1 MTRRR
6 GLLACILLSAL
17 TACASNEQQRA
28 IYIIE
33 DSGDFAYEKGDYVT
47 AVNEYRE
54 VVERRPG
61 KLSARVN
68 LAKAYLASGDA
79 DLAVEHFGA
88 AYTIDPSNDEVV
100 ELFANAMLE
109 KGDTEEL
116 TRFLRQEANSQNSV
130 SSWMRLGKYLGLAG
144 DDDEAERSLLEAARL
159 DAGTSVQPQLELARF
174 YQGVGDVAK
183 ATRRYRM
190 ALYVDPSNPFARGE
204 LRALGH
210 IPGPTFALEPDE
222 R

>member
-1 MTRRR
+1 MTRRH
-6 GLLACILLSAL
+6 GLLACLLLSAL
-17 TACASNEQQRA
+17 AACASSEQTRA

-33 DSGDFAYEKGDYVT
+33 ESGDFAYEKGDYAT
-47 AVNEYRE
+47 AVREYRE

-68 LAKAYLASGDA
+68 LGRAYLAMGES
-79 DLAVEHFGA
+79 DLAVEHFA
-88 AYTIDPSNDEVV
+88 AANTIDPNDEGVI
-100 ELFANAMLE
+100 ELFAHAMLE

-116 TRFLRQEANSQNSV
+116 TRFLRLEANSQNSV

-144 DDDEAERSLLEAARL
+144 DDDEAERALLEAARL
-159 DAGTSVQPQLELARF
+159 DAGMTVGPQLELARF
-174 YQGVGDVAK
+174 YQGVGDSAK
-183 ATRRYRM
+183 TTRRYRM
-190 ALYVDPSNPFARGE
+190 ALYVEPGNAVASGE

-210 IPGPTFALEPDE
+210 VPGPTFALEPDE